1 MIVSKIGES
10 MIDEKALE
18 VINEILKRGGTV
30 EIRKRRDEIVIIEIK
45 GKIKYSVSAD
55 AQ

>member
-1 MIVSKIGES
+1 ML
-10 MIDEKALE
+10 DEKSIA

-30 EIRKRRDEIVIIEIK
+30 EIRKRKDEIVIIEVK
-45 GKIKYSVSAD
+45 GKIKYSIAAD